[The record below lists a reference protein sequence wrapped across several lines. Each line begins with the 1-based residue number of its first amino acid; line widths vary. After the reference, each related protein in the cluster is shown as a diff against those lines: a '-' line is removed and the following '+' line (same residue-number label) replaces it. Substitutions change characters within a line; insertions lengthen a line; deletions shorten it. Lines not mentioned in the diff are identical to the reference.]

1 MGIVNGSVMNID
13 LSKIIDF
20 AALQKL
26 MESLYKATGINH
38 ALIDNNSNVLT
49 AVGWQPL
56 CTDFHRVNPKTCDR
70 CLVSDRYILEHL
82 NDGPYVGY
90 ECPNGLV
97 DYCTP
102 VIIGGEHVANIF
114 TGQMFHEPP
123 DLAFFQRQ
131 AKTFGFEEEAYLN
144 AVAKVKIIPRERM
157 PDVMAFLAGLAGM
170 VGEMGLLHL
179 KQLNVEKE
187 LERTVASRTEEL
199 LESEAKFESLFQ
211 NSPDPTWLMNEQNLF
226 ELCNE
231 AAARILEYDSTD
243 ALYLTDPADLS
254 PEFQP
259 DGRKSVEV
267 AAEMIALA
275 YEKGVHRFEWT
286 HRRKS
291 GECFPVEVT
300 LSRLASSNKKG
311 LYCIWRDITER
322 KQAEEKLQYS
332 EQRFRDVSDAAG
344 EYLWEIDANMVYTYV
359 SERSVEVKGYR
370 PDELVGHTP
379 MEFMP
384 EEDIRSVGAIVNK
397 SIAGKTAFKLQHRD
411 ITKSGETLWEEVNGV
426 PVYDSS
432 GNVIGLRGTGLNI
445 TERKETEEKLRK
457 LSQAIENAGSSIIIT
472 DKDGVIEYANPAFT
486 QMTGYS
492 FEEAVGQ
499 TPRLLKSGNQNKTF
513 YAAMWA
519 SISRGEIWQGKVID
533 RKKDG
538 SFFPA
543 MLSIAPIADESGEIT
558 HFVGSHADLSDLK
571 YMEEQFHQSQK
582 MEAIGTL
589 VGGIAHDFNNMIAGI
604 TGNIYLAKKAAKEIP
619 EVQER
624 LINIEKLSFRS
635 ADLIKQLLTFARKDT
650 VRMSIFSLTSFIKE
664 AFKLIHSS
672 TPENIEL
679 QLNAGGDELLVKG
692 DATQLQQVLMNL
704 INNARDAVERVENP
718 RIMVKVETFHC
729 DAQFIKKHTL
739 FTQGDYAHI
748 CVTDNG
754 CGVPERQKDHLFE
767 PFFTTKEQGKG
778 TGLGLAMVFGAVK
791 THHGFVDVDSIE
803 GLGSTFHVYL
813 PLLEDKRPG
822 KALQQAVPSSQ
833 RGSGELILLV
843 DDEEHLLDVTREV
856 LEELGYQ
863 VITASNGSEAIDLF
877 TAYQHKVALIMM
889 DVVMPKIGGVK
900 AAEVI
905 RKLNPAIKII
915 FSTGYDK
922 AANISKEEL
931 RGSVVLSKP
940 YDVDDLSAL
949 IKDMFDS

>member
-1 MGIVNGSVMNID
+1 MNKD
-13 LSKIIDF
+13 LSKIIDLP
-20 AALQKL
+20 ALQKL

-49 AVGWQPL
+49 AAGWQPL
-56 CTDFHRVNPKTCDR
+56 CTDFHRVNPKTCER
-70 CLVSDRYILEHL
+70 CLVSDQYILKHL

-102 VIIGGEHVANIF
+102 VNIGGEHVANIF

-123 DLAFFQRQ
+123 DLEFFRKQ
-131 AKTFGFEEEAYLN
+131 AKAFDFEEEAYLN

-157 PDVMAFLAGLAGM
+157 PDVMAFLASLAGM

-179 KQLNVEKE
+179 KQLNVEKQ
-187 LERTVASRTEEL
+187 LERTVARRTEEL
-199 LESEAKFESLFQ
+199 LESESKFESLFQ
-211 NSPDPTWLMNEQNLF
+211 NSPDPTWLINEHNLF

-231 AAARILEYDSTD
+231 AAAHILEYDSID
-243 ALYLTDPADLS
+243 ALYLTDPSDLS

-259 DGRKSVEV
+259 GGRKSVEM

-275 YEKGVHRFEWT
+275 YEKGVHRFEWV

-300 LSRLASSNKKG
+300 LSRLAASNKKG

-344 EYLWEIDANMVYTYV
+344 EYLWEIDLNMVYTYA
-359 SERSVEVKGYR
+359 SERSVDVKGYR
-370 PDELVGHTP
+370 PDELLGHTP

-384 EEDIRSVGAIVNK
+384 EEDILSAGRIVNQ
-397 SIAGKTAFKLQHRD
+397 SIAGKVPFHLQHRD

-426 PVYDSS
+426 PVYDSN

-445 TERKETEEKLRK
+445 TERKEAEEKLRK

-492 FEEAVGQ
+492 FEEAIGQ
-499 TPRLLKSGNQNKTF
+499 TPRLLKSGNQNDAF
-513 YAAMWA
+513 YEAMWA
-519 SISRGEIWQGKVID
+519 SISSGKIWQGKVID

-538 SFFPA
+538 CFFPA
-543 MLSIAPIADESGEIT
+543 MLSIAPITDDHGEIT

-604 TGNIYLAKKAAKEIP
+604 TGSTYLAKKAAKEIP
-619 EVQER
+619 KVQER
-624 LINIEKLSFRS
+624 LNNIEKLSFRS
-635 ADLIKQLLTFARKDT
+635 ADLIKQLLTFARKDA
-650 VRMSIFSLTSFIKE
+650 VSMSVFSFTSFIKE
-664 AFKLIHSS
+664 AFKLTQSS
-672 TPENIEL
+672 TPENINL
-679 QLNAGGDELLVKG
+679 QLDAGADELLVNG

-704 INNARDAVERVENP
+704 INNARDAVECVENP
-718 RIMVKVETFHC
+718 TIMVKAEAFHC
-729 DAQFIKKHTL
+729 DAQFIKTHTF

-748 CVTDNG
+748 SVTDNG
-754 CGVPERQKDHLFE
+754 CGVSERQKDHLFE

-791 THHGFVDVDSIE
+791 THHGFIDVDSIE
-803 GLGSTFHVYL
+803 GLGSTFHIYL
-813 PLLEDKRPG
+813 PLQEDGQPD
-822 KALQQAVPSSQ
+822 KALTQIVRSSQ
-833 RGSGELILLV
+833 GGGELILLV

-856 LEELGYQ
+856 LQELGYQ

-877 TAYQHKVALIMM
+877 TAFQHKVALIIM
-889 DVVMPKIGGVK
+889 DVVMPKLGGVK
-900 AAEVI
+900 AAAVI

-922 AANISKEEL
+922 AASFSKEEL
-931 RGSVVLSKP
+931 RGSVILTKP
-940 YDVDDLSAL
+940 YDVNELSVL
-949 IKDMFDS
+949 IKDMFAS